1 MRLLIAYGGG
11 WSNVSGKGKYFHLKE
26 FSNTLQKFGVE
37 CKLVNDTDFA
47 RGFPSKKLDEWVTG
61 KKKFKR

>member
-11 WSNVSGKGKYFHLKE
+11 WSDVSGKGKYFHLKE

-37 CKLVNDTDFA
+37 CKLVNDIDYA
-47 RGFPSKKLDEWVTG
+47 RNLSIIIK
-61 KKKFKR
+61 

>member
-37 CKLVNDTDFA
+37 CKLVNDIDYAGYLSTTIKTDFFNIYEL
-47 RGFPSKKLDEWVTG
+47 R
-61 KKKFKR
+61 